1 MLSFS
6 LALLYSPLK
15 LIRLNIHVRIC
26 MHYFMSAEV
35 LLGFVI
41 LLTKKKEKK
50 NRGAYGRFIYEMGVL
65 EYFDLF

>member
-50 NRGAYGRFIYEMGVL
+50 N
-65 EYFDLF
+65 